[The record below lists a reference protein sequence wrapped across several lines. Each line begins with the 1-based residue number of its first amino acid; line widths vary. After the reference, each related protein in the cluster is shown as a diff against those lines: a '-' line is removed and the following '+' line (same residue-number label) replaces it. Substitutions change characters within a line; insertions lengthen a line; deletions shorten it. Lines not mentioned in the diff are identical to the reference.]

1 MDDVEDKIPIV
12 VHIGVVFECVVCT
25 TRSRDPSGGGIN
37 HLLAPHQHHHQEVF
51 VIINTTCMGISLFT
65 RTPSRRSLVG
75 YAPWTEYQLKQ
86 HNDLKMSNWDAKIQ
100 LGIKPQYFHY
110 LLTKSEDCAWGRVG
124 KNGLDWGCAEV
135 GKRAKMVQKAT
146 EKNAYLVVIE
156 QTSLNPKTAQDARDL
171 TFRGLSVQSWVM

>member
-1 MDDVEDKIPIV
+1 MDDVEDKMHIV

-37 HLLAPHQHHHQEVF
+37 HLLAPHQHHQHGRQPLHHQEVF

-86 HNDLKMSNWDAKIQ
+86 HNDLKMSN
-100 LGIKPQYFHY
+100 
-110 LLTKSEDCAWGRVG
+110 
-124 KNGLDWGCAEV
+124 
-135 GKRAKMVQKAT
+135 
-146 EKNAYLVVIE
+146 
-156 QTSLNPKTAQDARDL
+156 
-171 TFRGLSVQSWVM
+171 